1 MGKITQKDIDKL
13 PKSEKKKI
21 DKAKKE
27 IAKTMPKVSK
37 KVKDD
42 AKVIAIEQLSKDL
55 DKLGNWIADVDDDL
69 KEVSDLV
76 DRLAKRM
83 GLYE

>member
-1 MGKITQKDIDKL
+1 MGKVTQKDIDKL

-69 KEVSDLV
+69 KEVPDLV
-76 DRLAKRM
+76 DRIAKRM
-83 GLYE
+83 GMNE

>member
-1 MGKITQKDIDKL
+1 MGKV
-13 PKSEKKKI
+13 EKTKKT
-21 DKAKKE
+21 K
-27 IAKTMPKVSK
+27 PKVSK

-76 DRLAKRM
+76 DRIAKRM
-83 GLYE
+83 GMNE

>member
-42 AKVIAIEQLSKDL
+42 AKIIAIEELSKDL
-55 DKLGNWIADVDDDL
+55 EKLGQWVADIDEDL
-69 KEVSDLV
+69 KQVSDLV

-83 GLYE
+83 GLHE